1 MKRCFTQAAAAALTA
16 ALAAPSFAADV
27 LPGATVAERA
37 LNGAKEY
44 LEKHG
49 LENPKLTMLLSSLY
63 RNSMP
68 DFTREWTELTG
79 IEFENIPL
87 GYTDI
92 PAKVMAEA
100 TAKTGVYDIFND
112 FPYTMPDAAGAGVV
126 VPLDEYAARGQPDF
140 SGVAPGLRF
149 QQYYQGKLYNMVLD
163 GDHIILVIRKD
174 LVENPMVQEEYRAKF
189 GKDPGCPET
198 MTEWEEMAAF
208 FHTEAGATRWGM
220 TFEQPLYGAMGYRA
234 INFSYRHYPAYHGG
248 LLFDG
253 DMNPTINTPN
263 GIRAIKQFASIVK
276 YMPPDIQGW
285 GTPQIYP
292 FWGGGNAF
300 SVMSFP
306 SIVGYANRNP
316 KSVIQGNQIACLIPK
331 VDVGGGKMVR
341 RAPQAAGTGYMVNR
355 YSGHPELAYY
365 FIQWFTSESVGDRAI
380 AHPKGFWDPF
390 RASNLTHEGVI
401 GKFGRQFID
410 TTMENSK
417 SAISLLL
424 IEGNYEYFNILDKY
438 LADVMND
445 NRTAEEAAALIEK
458 GWNEVTEDIGRDVQI
473 AAWRSGVESGI
484 YLDKL
489 E

>member
-1 MKRCFTQAAAAALTA
+1 
-16 ALAAPSFAADV
+16 
-27 LPGATVAERA
+27 
-37 LNGAKEY
+37 
-44 LEKHG
+44 
-49 LENPKLTMLLSSLY
+49 
-63 RNSMP
+63 
-68 DFTREWTELTG
+68 
-79 IEFENIPL
+79 
-87 GYTDI
+87 
-92 PAKVMAEA
+92 
-100 TAKTGVYDIFND
+100 
-112 FPYTMPDAAGAGVV
+112 
-126 VPLDEYAARGQPDF
+126 
-140 SGVAPGLRF
+140 
-149 QQYYQGKLYNMVLD
+149 
-163 GDHIILVIRKD
+163 
-174 LVENPMVQEEYRAKF
+174 
-189 GKDPGCPET
+189 
-198 MTEWEEMAAF
+198 
-208 FHTEAGATRWGM
+208 
-220 TFEQPLYGAMGYRA
+220 
-234 INFSYRHYPAYHGG
+234 
-248 LLFDG
+248 
-253 DMNPTINTPN
+253 MNPTINTPN

-316 KSVIQGNQIACLIPK
+316 KSVIQGNQISCLIPK

-355 YSGHPELAYY
+355 YSEHPELAYY